1 MMKELHMLSAKST
14 ITHRIVSTDGIES
27 TALQVIWLLVIRSF
41 CFVFVF
47 VLFCFGL
54 VWFGLVWFQSE
65 FRFDYRNVDSSSF
78 NCEAFGLG
86 DNIRRN

>member
-47 VLFCFGL
+47 VLFWFGL
-54 VWFGLVWFQSE
+54 VWFGLVWFGL
-65 FRFDYRNVDSSSF
+65 VW
-78 NCEAFGLG
+78 FGLVSK
-86 DNIRRN
+86 